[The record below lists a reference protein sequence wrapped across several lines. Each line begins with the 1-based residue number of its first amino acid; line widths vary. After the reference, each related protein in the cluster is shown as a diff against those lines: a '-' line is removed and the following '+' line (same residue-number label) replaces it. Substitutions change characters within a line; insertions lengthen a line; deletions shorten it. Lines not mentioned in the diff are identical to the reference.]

1 MSDLNDSP
9 LLSPSPGP
17 APASRPRSAAGSA
30 RLTREDWLD
39 AAFAAVVEAG
49 FDQARVL
56 LLAERLGVTR
66 GSFYWHF
73 KDHADLIEALLT
85 RWQALEQAT
94 HERLRQSDSADP
106 HADLLHLLEA
116 ALTHAGPK
124 LENVRFE
131 LALRDLGRRDAA
143 VATLLA
149 EIDSQR
155 MDLFT
160 HKFHR
165 LTGDALRARELAA
178 LFYLA
183 ITGSNQALS
192 RPNTSEAVK
201 AYITAVITRH
211 VIGKAATA

>member
-1 MSDLNDSP
+1 MSEQDVAYPKS
-9 LLSPSPGP
+9 
-17 APASRPRSAAGSA
+17 SRPRSPAGIP

-73 KDHADLIEALLT
+73 KDHAALIEALLA
-85 RWQALEQAT
+85 RWQGLEQAT
-94 HERLRQSDSADP
+94 HERLRQSESADP
-106 HADLLHLLEA
+106 HADLVLLLEA

-143 VATLLA
+143 VASILA

-160 HKFHR
+160 HKFNR
-165 LTGDALRARELAA
+165 LTGDELRARELAA
-178 LFYLA
+178 LFYLS

-192 RPNTSEAVK
+192 RPHTSEAVK
-201 AYITAVITRH
+201 AYIKAVITRH
-211 VIGKAATA
+211 VIGLAAVKPAA